1 MASNLATIRVELIAN
16 AQKFKTSLD
25 KATTSMKKVDKATK
39 STAVGSKKMQKSFSN
54 LAGSIAAVQGPLGP
68 VAGRISA
75 IGAIMGRV
83 SARGLIFTGM
93 LVGAGLALT
102 KLVKNTSAVQTQML
116 KLEAILKAT
125 GGAAGL
131 SLSEIEDLSRDIGI
145 GTLASVAKVRDA
157 AGILLT
163 FKSITGDVFKS
174 ALRLAQ
180 DLAEVGFG
188 DLKMGATQL
197 GKALEDPII
206 GLGAL
211 RRVGV
216 SFTDAQKEMIKVL
229 VMTGKKAEAQKIIL
243 EALNQQVGGA
253 GVKAAKGLAGAVDS
267 LKENFDIFFE
277 NTVIGTKIVDGLTVA
292 INFMAD
298 AFGDADKN
306 VAKLTTI
313 KQVSEE
319 LAKLNAELLKNIQLQ
334 IEGDESGSTMG
345 DFMNM
350 DGSSSASDTGR
361 MAELQ
366 ELIKKAEDRIAKL
379 TKEKKKK
386 DNDRPTMADIA
397 GPITQETILGDLRIK
412 NDKAHKR
419 ATDRAIEDMGKTAAE
434 LKNLNDLRKIEDDLR
449 KKIGSEGKAANDA
462 IANQMKKATQDILDR
477 NAALDVM
484 AKKQEELN
492 KLAEGTGSIFA
503 SVGDK
508 ISDAMFRGK
517 ISTLDFKSILLEM
530 IIALQKMVFKVM
542 VLDKIQRGIE
552 ERMKK
557 GGLSIGSIIK
567 MGVGAI
573 TGGATTGTTL
583 PGQAGGGTVQQGSPT
598 LVGERGPELFVPNS
612 AGSIRTNADTK
623 QMVGGGGGVSIT
635 QNLNFAVG
643 ITNTVRAE
651 VMNMLPSIQQS
662 TINAVA
668 DAKQRGGKFSKAFG
682 S

>member
-1 MASNLATIRVELIAN
+1 MAANIATIRVELIAN
-16 AQKFKTSLD
+16 AQKFKTSLES
-25 KATTSMKKVDKATK
+25 AKKKMAQTG
-39 STAVGSKKMQKSFSN
+39 TAAGKTGSKMTKMSKAFQN
-54 LAGSIAAVQGPLGP
+54 TAGSIAAVQGPLGP
-68 VAGRISA
+68 VAGRLSA
-75 IGAIMGRV
+75 IGAIIGRV
-83 SARGLIFTGM
+83 SPIVLLGTAAVVGL
-93 LVGAGLALT
+93 GLAFT
-102 KLVKNTSAVQTQML
+102 KLIKNTASVQTQML

-131 SLSEIEDLSRDIGI
+131 SLNEIEDLSREIGI
-145 GTLASVAKVRDA
+145 ATLASVAKVRDA

-163 FKSITGDVFKS
+163 FKSITGDVFKD

-229 VMTGKKAEAQKIIL
+229 VMTGKKAEAQRIIL
-243 EALNQQVGGA
+243 DALNQQVGGA
-253 GVKAAKGLAGAVDS
+253 GVKAATGLAGAMDS
-267 LKENFDIFFE
+267 LKENMDIFFE
-277 NTVIGTKIVDGLTVA
+277 NTKTGRGLVDFLTRSINSLAEAMGSFNVDTESLKTQDQVNKKIKEYTEELKA
-292 INFMAD
+292 INE
-298 AFGDADKN
+298 
-306 VAKLTTI
+306 LTL
-313 KQVSEE
+313 KQKAMLLVLTGTQVNLREIE
-319 LAKLNAELLKNIQLQ
+319 LKSLLK
-334 IEGDESGSTMG
+334 
-345 DFMNM
+345 
-350 DGSSSASDTGR
+350 
-361 MAELQ
+361 EL
-366 ELIKKAEDRIAKL
+366 EVRKKVIDVE
-379 TKEKKKK
+379 EKRKK
-386 DNDRPTMADIA
+386 NARPTMADIA

-449 KKIGSEGKAANDA
+449 KKIGSEGAKAEEA
-462 IANQMKKATQDILDR
+462 IANQMKKAKEDIIER
-477 NAALDVM
+477 NRLLEIQAQ
-484 AKKQEELN
+484 KQEQLN
-492 KLAEGTGSIFA
+492 KIAEGTGNIFA

-508 ISDAMFRGK
+508 INDAMMRGK
-517 ISTLDFKSILLEM
+517 LGTLDFKSVLLEM
-530 IIALQKMVFKVM
+530 VIALQKMIFKVM
-542 VLDKIQRGIE
+542 VLDEIQRKIE

-557 GGLSIGSIIK
+557 GGLSIGGIVK
-567 MGVGAI
+567 GAI
-573 TGGATTGTTL
+573 GVLTGGSTKGS
-583 PGQAGGGTVQQGSPT
+583 AGGGTVQQGRPE

-612 AGSIRTNADTK
+612 AGAIRTNADTK
-623 QMVGGGGGVSIT
+623 KTMSGGGGVNVT

-651 VMNMLPSIQQS
+651 VMNMLPAIQQS
-662 TINAVA
+662 TVQAVA

>member
-16 AQKFKTSLD
+16 AQKFKTNLEG
-25 KATTSMKKVDKATK
+25 AKKKMAQTG
-39 STAVGSKKMQKSFSN
+39 TAAGKTGSKMKGMSKAFQN
-54 LAGSIAAVQGPLGP
+54 TAGSIAAVQGPLGP
-68 VAGRISA
+68 VAGRLSA
-75 IGAIMGRV
+75 IGAIIGRV
-83 SARGLIFTGM
+83 SPMMLAGTAAVVGL
-93 LVGAGLALT
+93 GLAFT
-102 KLVKNTSAVQTQML
+102 KLIKNTANVQTQML

-131 SLSEIEDLSRDIGI
+131 SLNEIEDLSREIGI
-145 GTLASVAKVRDA
+145 ATLASVAKVRDA

-163 FKSITGDVFKS
+163 FKSITGDVFKD

-229 VMTGKKAEAQKIIL
+229 VMTGKKAEAQRIIL
-243 EALNQQVGGA
+243 DALNQQVGGA
-253 GVKAAKGLAGAVDS
+253 GVKAATGLAGAIDS
-267 LKENFDIFFE
+267 LKENMDIFFE
-277 NTVIGTKIVDGLTVA
+277 NTKTGRGLVDFLTRSINSLAEAMGSFNVDAESLKTQDQVNKKIKEYTEELKA
-292 INFMAD
+292 INELTLSQKAILLMVSKQSVD
-298 AFGDADKN
+298 LR
-306 VAKLTTI
+306 AK
-313 KQVSEE
+313 E
-319 LAKLNAELLKNIQLQ
+319 LK
-334 IEGDESGSTMG
+334 
-345 DFMNM
+345 
-350 DGSSSASDTGR
+350 
-361 MAELQ
+361 
-366 ELIKKAEDRIAKL
+366 ELIKELEVRGKIIDTEEKRKKHAK
-379 TKEKKKK
+379 
-386 DNDRPTMADIA
+386 PTMADVA

-449 KKIGSEGKAANDA
+449 KKIGSEGAKAEEA
-462 IANQMKKATQDILDR
+462 IANQMKKAKEDIIERNRLLDIQ
-477 NAALDVM
+477 
-484 AKKQEELN
+484 AKKQEQLN
-492 KLAEGTGSIFA
+492 KIAEGTGSIFA
-503 SVGDK
+503 GVGDK

-517 ISTLDFKSILLEM
+517 LATLDFKTILQEM
-530 IIALQKMVFKVM
+530 VVALQKMIFKVM
-542 VLDKIQRGIE
+542 VLDEIQRKME
-552 ERMKK
+552 ERMKASK
-557 GGLSIGSIIK
+557 SSGGNIFKDIIGS
-567 MGVGAI
+567 VF
-573 TGGATTGTTL
+573 GGNKEGK
-583 PGQAGGGTVQQGSPT
+583 AGGGTVQQGSPT

-623 QMVGGGGGVSIT
+623 KTMSGGGGVSVV

-643 ITNTVRAE
+643 VTNTVRAE
-651 VMNMLPSIQQS
+651 VMNMLPAIQQS
-662 TINAVA
+662 TVQAVA